1 MNKVLKV
8 LGGVGI
14 LGLTAA
20 NAALTAPD
28 FSATITD
35 MGTAFTAILTLVV
48 AGLGYK
54 FVRRMFV

>member
-1 MNKVLKV
+1 MKKL
-8 LGGVGI
+8 LS
-14 LGLTAA
+14 LGLLALVGVTSA